1 MNKTKHER
9 LSALQ
14 KINYDYL
21 VKAFEKGEYE
31 VVLEEKMFQYDG
43 YADGYLVI
51 CGSSFKCSFNK
62 NGFVCWLCDIFFSQI
77 FSIIPGL
84 EMTIHKQAVEIITN
98 EKENYK
104 KNRIAELEE
113 ELKNLKGE

>member
-43 YADGYLVI
+43 YADGY
-51 CGSSFKCSFNK
+51 
-62 NGFVCWLCDIFFSQI
+62 IFC
-77 FSIIPGL
+77 
-84 EMTIHKQAVEIITN
+84 
-98 EKENYK
+98 
-104 KNRIAELEE
+104 
-113 ELKNLKGE
+113 